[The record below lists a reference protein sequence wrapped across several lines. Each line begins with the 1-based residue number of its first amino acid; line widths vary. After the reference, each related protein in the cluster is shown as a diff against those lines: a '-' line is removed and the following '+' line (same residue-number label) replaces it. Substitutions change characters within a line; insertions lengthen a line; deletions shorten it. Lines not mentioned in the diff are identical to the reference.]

1 MTGIDKGRHATG
13 SFADWHELRR
23 VLQPHRRTVIG
34 LSALAVAATIAEIVV
49 ISIISVIAGRAIS
62 GTDSI
67 SIFNGVDTKIVVL
80 LGVIALVSKVLLD
93 VLNAR
98 TYAHSLYEV
107 ETRLRT
113 EIAELQATASWATI
127 EDSSTG
133 SIQSVLWTSVARTRD
148 GFGQAMTVVTSLSS
162 LVLMLG
168 ATLLTGGLLVIPVI
182 LGLLI
187 FGLIFRPL
195 IRIVRD
201 KSEFLRIAYKD
212 YNRHLNESIAMSR
225 EARVLGIQDTLASRL
240 AHAGDSTAKAGA
252 QQVLYG
258 QILSRGY
265 TDLLYAAIIIAL
277 AVISRNDSVDSAPLA
292 AVVLL
297 LYRSLTYGQG
307 LLSSLQTIALSGP
320 FMVDVHDWIDKLS
333 SNIESKAGSNV
344 VDHFDTVEFRDV
356 GVRYAN
362 GHVGLDRVSTIISQ
376 GEAVALVGPSGSG
389 KSTLVSLLLA
399 LRDPTEGDV
408 LVNGLSLETMDRRSW
423 RQHLALVPQ
432 DNLLFD
438 TTIEENVRC
447 WRDIDHGRIIRA
459 LKQANILDEIE
470 AMVDGLATTVGEG
483 GRRLSGGQRQRI
495 CLARALAGDPSLLV
509 LDEPTSALDP
519 ASEQAVRRS
528 LDAIKGRVT
537 LVIIAHR
544 MSTIAIC
551 DRVLVMERGV
561 LANDGSPGQV
571 AKESLF
577 FARAL
582 AISEEVP
589 GP

>member
-1 MTGIDKGRHATG
+1 LKGMGRQRKEAG
-13 SFADWHELRR
+13 SVKDWQELRR
-23 VLQPHRRTVIG
+23 VLQPHRRAVIG
-34 LSALAVAATIAEIVV
+34 LSLLAVAATIAEIAV
-49 ISIISVIAGRAIS
+49 ITIISALAGRAIS
-62 GTDSI
+62 GTDSL
-67 SIFNGVDTKIVVL
+67 SLFNGVDTSHIVL
-80 LGVIALVSKVLLD
+80 LGVVALVSKVLLD

-113 EIAELQATASWATI
+113 EIAELQAVAPWATI

-148 GFGQAMTVVTSLSS
+148 GFGQAMTVVTNLSS

-187 FGLIFRPL
+187 FGMAFRPL
-195 IRIVRD
+195 IRAVRD
-201 KSEFLRIAYKD
+201 KSEFLRNAYKE
-212 YNRHLNESIAMSR
+212 YNHELNESIAMSR
-225 EARVLGIQDTLASRL
+225 EARVLGIQDILASRL
-240 AHAGDSTAKAGA
+240 ARAGESTAKAGA

-265 TDLLYAAIIIAL
+265 TDLLYAAIVIAL
-277 AVISRNDSVDSAPLA
+277 AVISRSDTVDSAPLA

-307 LLSSLQTIALSGP
+307 LQSSLQSIALSGP
-320 FMVDVHDWIDKLS
+320 FMVDVHEWIDNLS
-333 SNIESKAGSNV
+333 LNIESKSASTPIE
-344 VDHFDTVEFRDV
+344 HFNTVEFRHV
-356 GVRYAN
+356 GMTYPN
-362 GHVGLDRVSTIISQ
+362 GHVGLEGISTSIRR
-376 GEAVALVGPSGSG
+376 GESVALVGPSGSG

-399 LRDPTEGDV
+399 LRDQTEGDV
-408 LVNGLSLETMDRRSW
+408 LVNGLSLGSMDRRSW

-447 WRDIDHGRIIRA
+447 WRDVDHDRVVRA
-459 LKQANILDEIE
+459 LKQANIFDEVE
-470 AMVDGLATTVGEG
+470 AMTDGLDTTVGEG

-519 ASEQAVRRS
+519 ASEQAVKAS
-528 LDAIKGRVT
+528 LERIKGQVS
-537 LVIIAHR
+537 LLIIAHR
-544 MSTIAIC
+544 MTTITIC
-551 DRVLVMERGV
+551 DRVLVMGKGH
-561 LANDGSPGQV
+561 LLHDGPREQV
-571 AKESLF
+571 ARESQF
-577 FARAL
+577 FAHAL
-582 AISEEVP
+582 VAADE